1 MCIITEICGHAANS
15 REAFCAQAGQNLATD
30 KDRTGETEWNLRAKK
45 IRDDFRSKGISI
57 SDWSIAN
64 GFPPNLVYYV
74 LAGRRNP
81 TRGRTHCI
89 AVKLGLK
96 RGEIVQEQDIATA
109 INA

>member
-1 MCIITEICGHAANS
+1 MSRTPEEI
-15 REAFCAQAGQNLATD
+15 RKE
-30 KDRTGETEWNLRAKK
+30 
-45 IRDDFRSKGISI
+45 FRRKGISI

-64 GFPPNLVYYV
+64 GFPPNLVYEV

-81 TRGRTHCI
+81 TRGKTHCI

-96 RGEIVQEQDIATA
+96 EGEIVDEHEIAQA